1 MPQSMR
7 AVRQILRGFSDMQ
20 QFTIGGWI
28 GVWAQQISEF
38 IDSLVE
44 ILRALPGAPAAF
56 FKTAQKVLTMPS
68 GDRSVAV
75 TLLLLALCVVLVFAP
90 RALLRLWPLRP
101 IYSANARHA
110 LMLQVMLSDG
120 LDVIAALLV
129 ATLAA
134 AVLFPGTAAID
145 QFAVALLWCVT
156 RWRISMRGIDI
167 FLRASRPDLRLV
179 PVEDETARQVTFWAG
194 LAFALALGFVTIVP
208 VFLNHALPLLNARA
222 LAMVLSALDFLFA
235 ITAVRRLAEG
245 LPGYQKRTVWFGV
258 AGALTLWAIWV
269 GSVAALDFTLYDA
282 FTKTAMTLWI
292 IVAIYCLAALAT
304 RSEDSVT
311 ETATRESS
319 PDWLIG
325 SAIRKVLLV
334 ASAAIGLSLVARDWL
349 VEVFQMITPEQWP
362 AIASASSLTLFVSVI
377 GFLSYEALRIWSGV
391 KFGPQRATLVP
402 GLADEDDER
411 HSGSRLATILPVL
424 SRILLVSSLVLAA
437 LLGLANYGVNIGP
450 LLAGAGIFG
459 LAISFGSQ
467 ALVRDIVSG
476 FFFIMDDAFRV
487 GEYIDTGRQKG
498 TVERISI
505 RSFRLRH
512 QNGQVHTVP
521 YGQLGAVTNFSRD
534 WATIKFN
541 LRLSRE
547 SDIEV
552 VRKLAKK
559 IGQAML
565 DDPEIGSEFLVPL
578 KLQGVADILE
588 NALVMR
594 FKFTVRPIKA
604 SLVQREAVKRLYVA
618 FKDQGIK
625 FATNAVFVIN
635 ESGRLADAAAGAAT
649 QKIGMP
655 MGLPGG
661 EQTGSKGPV

>member
-1 MPQSMR
+1 
-7 AVRQILRGFSDMQ
+7 MQ

-38 IDSLVE
+38 IDNLVE

-56 FKTAQKVLTMPS
+56 LNTAQRVLSMQS
-68 GDRSVAV
+68 GGRSAAM
-75 TLLLLALCVVLVFAP
+75 TLGLLALCVALVFAP
-90 RALLRLWPLRP
+90 RLFIGLGPVRL
-101 IYSANARHA
+101 ISSANTRYAP
-110 LMLQVMLSDG
+110 LLQILLTDG
-120 LDVIAALLV
+120 LDIAATLLV

-134 AVLFPGTAAID
+134 ALLFPGTAAID
-145 QFAVALLWCVT
+145 QFAVGLLWCVT
-156 RWRISMRGIDI
+156 RWRISMRGIEI
-167 FLRASRPDLRLV
+167 FLRAKRPDLRLLAI
-179 PVEDETARQVTFWAG
+179 DDATARTVTVWAG
-194 LAFALALGFVTIVP
+194 LAFALGLSFVTIVP
-208 VFLNHALPLLNARA
+208 VFLNYDMPLLNARA
-222 LAMVLSALDFLFA
+222 LALILSTLDAFFA
-235 ITAVRRLAEG
+235 ITAVRRLAAG
-245 LPGYQKRTVWFGV
+245 LPDYRKRILWLGV
-258 AGALTLWAIWV
+258 IGTLTLWAIWV

-282 FTKTAMTLWI
+282 FTKTVIAIWI
-292 IVAIYCLAALAT
+292 IVAIYCLTALAT
-304 RSEDSVT
+304 RFPEPVT
-311 ETATRESS
+311 APTHDDAPTLDDAPTDDIARTDDSS
-319 PDWLIG
+319 PDRLIG
-325 SAIRKVLLV
+325 SAIRRSLLV
-334 ASAAIGLSLVARDWL
+334 VSVAIGFSSVARDWL
-349 VEVFQMITPEQWP
+349 VETVHIFTPEQWP
-362 AIASASSLTLFVSVI
+362 AIANASTITLVVSVI
-377 GFLSYEALRIWSGV
+377 GFLSYEALRTWSGV
-391 KFGPQRATLVP
+391 KFGPQLATLVP
-402 GLADEDDER
+402 GLDDEDDER

-424 SRILLVSSLVLAA
+424 SRILLVSSLVVAA

-541 LRLSRE
+541 LRLSRDN
-547 SDIEV
+547 DIEV

-559 IGQAML
+559 TGLAML

-578 KLQGVADILE
+578 KLQGVADILD
-588 NALVMR
+588 NALLMR

-618 FKDQGIK
+618 FKNQGIQ
-625 FATNAVFVIN
+625 FATNSVFVIN
-635 ESGRLADAAAGAAT
+635 EPGRSNDATAGAAAHG
-649 QKIGMP
+649 GMP
-655 MGLPGG
+655 SGAPTKS
-661 EQTGSKGPV
+661 TGSV